1 MELMPQYRQGFSTNP
16 RCQQC
21 TRYIRVARGEA
32 CMGYG
37 SSHALPKKWAGTTAV
52 LPGVGQEGAVT
63 DVEIDPED

>member
-1 MELMPQYRQGFSTNP
+1 
-16 RCQQC
+16 
-21 TRYIRVARGEA
+21 
-32 CMGYG
+32 MGYG